1 MALLPDASLNEIAEF
16 KIKTQP
22 NKTYKMLIED
32 EKVLGNTDDLEAI
45 EQACYK
51 VLNTERYQYVIY
63 SWNYGV
69 ELQDLF
75 GKPIPYVFSE
85 LPRRIREA
93 LIQDDRVSDVTNF
106 DLSNQKGNVLA
117 KFEVVTEKG
126 IIKMEKGGANLG
138 VRKSNR

>member
-1 MALLPDASLNEIAEF
+1 MALLPDASLNEIVEF

-32 EKVLGNTDDLEAI
+32 EKVLGDTDDLEAI

-63 SWNYGV
+63 SWNYGI

-126 IIKMEKGGANLG
+126 IIKMEKG
-138 VRKSNR
+138 VQVM

>member
-1 MALLPDASLNEIAEF
+1 MALLPDTSLNEITEF
-16 KIKTQP
+16 KIKNQP
-22 NKTYKMLIED
+22 NKTYKMLIDD
-32 EKVLGNTDDLEAI
+32 EKIIGDTDDLEAI

-51 VLNTERYQYVIY
+51 VLNTERYRYVIY
-63 SWNYGV
+63 SWNYGI

-106 DLSNQKGNVLA
+106 NLSNQKGNVLA

-126 IIKMEKGGANLG
+126 IIKMEKG
-138 VRKSNR
+138 VQVM

>member
-1 MALLPDASLNEIAEF
+1 
-16 KIKTQP
+16 
-22 NKTYKMLIED
+22 MLIDD
-32 EKVLGNTDDLEAI
+32 EKIIGDTDDLEAI

-51 VLNTERYQYVIY
+51 VLNTERYRYVIY
-63 SWNYGV
+63 SWNYGI

-106 DLSNQKGNVLA
+106 NLSNQKGNVLA

-126 IIKMEKGGANLG
+126 IIKMEKG
-138 VRKSNR
+138 VQVM

>member
-32 EKVLGNTDDLEAI
+32 EKVLGDTDDLEAI

-51 VLNTERYQYVIY
+51 VLNTERYRYVIY

-126 IIKMEKGGANLG
+126 IIKMEKG
-138 VRKSNR
+138 VQVM